1 MTDKSRH
8 KEVLDFITDHPSCN
22 CVEIYTATKISR
34 TAVAVILTRLAK
46 DRLVIRQKV
55 KHLYRYRAVRKK
67 AEAQPEPVNMSAMF
81 NTLLR
86 SVRESRA

>member
-8 KEVLDFITDHPSCN
+8 KEVLDFIADHPSCN

-67 AEAQPEPVNMSAMF
+67 AEAQPKPVNLNDLF
-81 NTLLR
+81 NSLLR
-86 SVRESRA
+86 SARENRA

>member
-55 KHLYRYRAVRKK
+55 KHLYRYRAVSKK
-67 AEAQPEPVNMSAMF
+67 AETTPPVNLHAMF
-81 NTLLR
+81 NSLLMAA
-86 SVRESRA
+86 RENRA